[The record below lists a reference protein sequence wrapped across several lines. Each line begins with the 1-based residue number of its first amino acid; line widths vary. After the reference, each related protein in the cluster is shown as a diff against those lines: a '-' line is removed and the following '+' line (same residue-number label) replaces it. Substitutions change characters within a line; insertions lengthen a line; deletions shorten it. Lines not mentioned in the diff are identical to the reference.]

1 MPDRKSFFIRS
12 KGPSSQPVEKALQWL
27 LKYPAEKGFIAVM
40 VYANL
45 RGTISSVLG
54 DAAVETLI
62 KTGRLM
68 LSGKE
73 ILLVTDRKPIYSG
86 NNFPLVAFYPNTKF
100 LDKLDSLP
108 NVSAMLVVPW
118 IMKEVEPWIKTW
130 NAMELGRQHKKKV
143 PSLVRNKVVEQS
155 LKDLTACVNV
165 STGIIH
171 PLDRSRAI
179 QTFKILRD
187 GGEMFTSDE
196 VKACLIAEGGWRAIH
211 AQKVA
216 EVAQKVLEGKK
227 LRTGSHAWR
236 KDILK
241 IWREKAAK
249 NS

>member
-1 MPDRKSFFIRS
+1 MPNRKSFFIRS
-12 KGPSSQPVEKALQWL
+12 EGPSSQAVQKALQWL
-27 LKYPAEKGFIAVM
+27 LKYPTEKGFIAVM
-40 VYANL
+40 VYGNL

-54 DAAVETLI
+54 NAAVKTLI
-62 KTGRLM
+62 KTGSLV

-73 ILLVTDRKPIYSG
+73 ILLVTERKPVYSG

-100 LDKLDSLP
+100 LDKLDSIP

-118 IMKEVEPWIKTW
+118 IMKEVELWIRTW
-130 NAMELGRQHKKKV
+130 NAVELGTQQKKKV
-143 PSLVRNKVVEQS
+143 PSLVRNKVVEQA

-187 GGEMFTSDE
+187 GGETFTPHE
-196 VKACLIAEGGWRAIH
+196 VKAWLIAEGGWKATH
-211 AQKVA
+211 AQEVA
-216 EVAQKVLEGKK
+216 EVAQKVLEGKR
-227 LRTGSHAWR
+227 LRTGSPAWR

-241 IWREKAAK
+241 IWREKATK